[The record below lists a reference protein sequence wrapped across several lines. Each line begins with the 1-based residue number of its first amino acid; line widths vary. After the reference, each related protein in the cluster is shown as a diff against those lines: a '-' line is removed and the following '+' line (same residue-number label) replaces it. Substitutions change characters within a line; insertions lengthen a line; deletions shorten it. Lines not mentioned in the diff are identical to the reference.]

1 MENLKLFGLLA
12 TTPLVIAQ
20 KFGWAFAGIWLLVN
34 RDWAPLIQGILFIF
48 LGHVTLSF
56 ALMPSV
62 AMVRFGTTLFTKG
75 GPAKAL
81 GSMFIALGG
90 LLHYIPFAFYIFL
103 IYTII
108 FDNRFLSPFWVVAIW
123 VFSLAGDTFGYLG
136 RREAA
141 ASGGVVNPEIIF
153 AVLAADILAAIWGFG
168 MVEQWSRLTLYGVS
182 LFWLITLASIISV
195 LGIKEMIHTRNLRNV
210 A

>member
-12 TTPLVIAQ
+12 TTPLVIAK

-56 ALMPSV
+56 ALIPSV

-75 GPAKAL
+75 GAKVL

-90 LLHYIPFAFYIFL
+90 LLHYLPFAFYIFL

-108 FDNRFLSPFWVVAIW
+108 FDNRFVSPPWVVAIW

-141 ASGGVVNPEIIF
+141 ASGGVLTPKLF
-153 AVLAADILAAIWGFG
+153 LQFSRPTFLQLFG
-168 MVEQWSRLTLYGVS
+168 ALGWWSSGRDGLFTASVS
-182 LFWLITLASIISV
+182 F
-195 LGIKEMIHTRNLRNV
+195 G
-210 A
+210 